1 MTDQDII
8 KGLQQNDRVTTNY
21 IYKTLGPPIY
31 KHVLDN
37 SGSRQDGDDLFHET
51 FIKVLIKVREGKYR
65 EENKFEA
72 YFIQIAR
79 FTWIDHL
86 RGKNTRWVGDDD
98 FLLERACESEEEA
111 LIQLVLHDNRLD
123 ALDVVWKSWDDTECH
138 RRLNAFHYEDKSTK
152 EIADTEGV
160 EQNTLLQQLR
170 RCRLK
175 LFKLVSQ
182 KLKGN

>member
-51 FIKVLIKVREGKYR
+51 YIKVWRNVQAGKYR
-65 EENKFEA
+65 DDNKFEA
-72 YFIQIAR
+72 YFIQVAR

-86 RGKNTRWVGDDD
+86 RGNNTHWVGDDN
-98 FLLERACESEEEA
+98 FLLERADNSEEDALMHLVLRDRRLEA
-111 LIQLVLHDNRLD
+111 LDT
-123 ALDVVWKSWDDTECH
+123 VWKSWDDTDCH

-152 EIADTEGV
+152 EIAHTEGV
-160 EQNTLLQQLR
+160 EQNTLLQQLK
-170 RCRLK
+170 RCRQK

-182 KLKGN
+182 ELKGN